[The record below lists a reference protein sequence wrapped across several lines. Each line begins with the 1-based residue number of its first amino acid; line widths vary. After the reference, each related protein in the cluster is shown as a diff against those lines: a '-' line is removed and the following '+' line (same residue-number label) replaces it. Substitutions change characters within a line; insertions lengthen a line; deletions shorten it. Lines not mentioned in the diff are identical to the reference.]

1 MNNPFFDLNKPTPI
15 QKVTFCTPNFG
26 SSQFYIKRDDTID
39 KEISGNK
46 WRKLKFNFTQFDSE
60 KYRGIASFGG
70 AYSNHI
76 AALAAAG
83 YRAGIPTVGFIR
95 THSIDNSNPTLRFA
109 MEKGMKLIPLSRVEY
124 AERRNRDFLSLLAER
139 YPNLYW
145 VPEGGTNEL
154 AKRGVA
160 ELAKEIIEQGN
171 YDYIAC
177 AVGSGGT
184 ITGLLEAMP
193 KQKFIAV
200 AAVNDD
206 EVSAPL
212 QNKYE
217 NRLTIYQ
224 ENTFG
229 GYAKTNSELNQFC
242 IEFHAQTDVLIE
254 PIYTGKLMHA
264 LCYEDSLQQLV
275 SHHSV
280 LAIHTG
286 GLQGLRGLSYRHPEL
301 ASLAAFLVSD

>member
-1 MNNPFFDLNKPTPI
+1 MNNPFFDLDKPTPI
-15 QKVTFCTPNFG
+15 QKVTFCSSHFG

-46 WRKLKFNFTQFDSE
+46 WRKLKFNFTQFDRE
-60 KYRGIASFGG
+60 KYHGIASFGG

-95 THSIDNSNPTLRFA
+95 THSIDNSNPTLRCA
-109 MEKGMKLIPLSRVEY
+109 MEKGMKLIPLSRADY
-124 AERRNRDFLSLLAER
+124 AKRRSRDFLSLLAER
-139 YPNLYW
+139 SPNLYW

-154 AKRGVA
+154 AKLGVA
-160 ELAKEIIEQGN
+160 ELAKEIIEQGK

-206 EVSAPL
+206 EVLAPL
-212 QNKYE
+212 QNKYK
-217 NRLTIYQ
+217 NRLTIYK

-242 IEFHAQTDVLIE
+242 IEFHVQTGVLIE

-301 ASLAAFLVSD
+301 ASLAASLVSD